1 MRQAL
6 KNPLKGAHNSA
17 TWSISTVFDVRDAHN
32 SRTWQDRAV
41 RAACDA
47 GAPHGKAHA
56 ASIENP
62 PCPCAF
68 AACDDETREA
78 VNRGFLFACEDAS
91 MQVIKFIC
99 ETKKERR

>member
-1 MRQAL
+1 MRVRL
-6 KNPLKGAHNSA
+6 RRFYPLS
-17 TWSISTVFDVRDAHN
+17 
-32 SRTWQDRAV
+32 
-41 RAACDA
+41 
-47 GAPHGKAHA
+47 GAP
-56 ASIENP
+56 
-62 PCPCAF
+62 F